1 MKRKVK
7 VLLKPVGKPTEI
19 LYIEG
24 ESSDDFWR
32 EIKNLVGCDCLE
44 LVQLK
49 RNYGELCFYV
59 DEEGMYNSSLNIENV
74 DLGLVIHGNIVMAR
88 GKVEHGEITYEDITD
103 DDINV
108 ARKIVKEK

>member
-7 VLLKPVGKPTEI
+7 VVIKAVDKITDI
-19 LYIEG
+19 LYIE
-24 ESSDDFWR
+24 SDRSDEFWK
-32 EIKNLVGCDCLE
+32 EIKNLVGCDYLE

-74 DLGLVIHGNIVMAR
+74 DLGLVIYGNIVMAR

-103 DDINV
+103 DDINI
-108 ARKIVKEK
+108 ARKIVGEK